1 MRNPV
6 ANRFRYLCG
15 MYKSETIVALAT
27 APGVGAIAVIRMS
40 GPQAHAIAGNLFVT
54 QSKSKPSGDLK
65 NIPDHQASLG
75 FIKNGKRVVDKVIL
89 TKYSTPRSYTGED
102 VVEISCHGST
112 FIQQEII
119 NLCLENDAR
128 AAQAGEFTLQ
138 AFMNAKMDLSQAEAV
153 ADLIASE
160 SRTAHEIAMSQMRGG
175 FTDDIKEL
183 RTQLLNFASL
193 IELELDFSEEDVA
206 FANRDELRDLLSKSQ
221 LKLRKLIDSFAVGN
235 VLKTGIPVAII
246 GEPNVGKS
254 TLLNALLNEEKAI
267 VSDIAGTTRDS
278 IEDEINIEG
287 IRFRFIDTAGIRET
301 TDTIETMGIQR
312 SYNKANQSNLV
323 LYLVDATQLL
333 TKARVNHCM
342 LRIQLMKE
350 RFANK
355 KMVLILNK
363 LDQINGIELSEIQ
376 QRLDQL
382 GLDIPA
388 ISLSAKS
395 GKGVEEL
402 KQALV
407 TSFNSGLLNSN
418 DPIVSNARHYD
429 ALQRA
434 YSSLIDVQNGMENE
448 ISSEFLAI
456 DLRAATEALGLIT
469 GEITNDE
476 LLGNIFSQFCIG
488 K

>member
-1 MRNPV
+1 
-6 ANRFRYLCG
+6 

-27 APGVGAIAVIRMS
+27 PPGVGAIAVIRIS
-40 GPQAHAIAGNLFVT
+40 GPKAHKIAGKLFVQKANAAPEGNLSAAERHAT
-54 QSKSKPSGDLK
+54 
-65 NIPDHQASLG
+65 LG
-75 FIKNGKRVVDKVIL
+75 FIKNGKSVVDKVVL
-89 TKYSTPRSYTGED
+89 TKFTAPHSYTGED
-102 VVEISCHGST
+102 VVEISCHGSL
-112 FIQQEII
+112 FIQQEIV
-119 NLCLENDAR
+119 NLCLEHG
-128 AAQAGEFTLQ
+128 AQTASAGEFTLQ

-175 FTDDIKEL
+175 FTNDLKEL
-183 RTQLLNFASL
+183 RAQLLNFASL

-206 FANRDELRDLLSKSQ
+206 FANRDDLRKLLQESQ
-221 LKLRKLIDSFAVGN
+221 EKLRKLIDSFAVGN
-235 VLKTGIPVAII
+235 VLKSGIPVAII

-301 TDTIETMGIQR
+301 ADTIESMGIQR
-312 SYNKANQSNLV
+312 SYDKANQSNLV

-333 TKARVNHCM
+333 TDARVKHCM
-342 LRIQLMKE
+342 LRVQLMKE

-363 LDQINGIELSEIQ
+363 LDSINGIELSEIQ
-376 QRLDQL
+376 QQLDKL
-382 GLDIPA
+382 GLDIPM

-402 KQALV
+402 KNALV
-407 TSFNSGLLNSN
+407 TSFNSGLLQSN

-434 YSSLIDVQNGMENE
+434 YQSLIEVQQGMKDEV
-448 ISSEFLAI
+448 SSEFLAV